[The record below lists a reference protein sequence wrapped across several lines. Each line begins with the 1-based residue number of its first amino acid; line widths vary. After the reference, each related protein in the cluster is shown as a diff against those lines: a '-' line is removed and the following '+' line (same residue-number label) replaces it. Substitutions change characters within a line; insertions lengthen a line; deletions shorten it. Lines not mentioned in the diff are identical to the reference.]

1 MAPKGDPH
9 LFMFD
14 DSAVAGEAAALGMGL
29 LYRVSWAVPGSA
41 AFVRWLGA
49 RRARRGGFA
58 RQDFFSDET

>member
-1 MAPKGDPH
+1 
-9 LFMFD
+9 MFD

-41 AFVRWLGA
+41 TFVRWPGA

-58 RQDFFSDET
+58 RQDFFSRSSMMNIRK